1 MNANDRQVNGDHYR
15 GAIQTWDYIV
25 ANDLGFLEGNIIKYV
40 TRFRKKNGIQD
51 LEKAR
56 HYLDKLIEVENERLR
71 RASNPDVPN
80 QQTIAGI
87 IAESENR
94 YGK

>member
-80 QQTIAGI
+80 QQTIASI